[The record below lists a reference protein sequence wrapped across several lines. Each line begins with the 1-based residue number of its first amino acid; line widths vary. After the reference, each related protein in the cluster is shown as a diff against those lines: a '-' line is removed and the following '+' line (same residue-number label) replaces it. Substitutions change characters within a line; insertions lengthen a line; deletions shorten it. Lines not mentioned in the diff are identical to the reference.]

1 MRLLLVGCNHHTA
14 RVAIREK
21 LAFTPDQAIAALAQ
35 IRERFPK
42 SEAVLLSTC
51 NRVELYLAAEDSQR
65 LPTHHDVVDFLA
77 GFHGLDPVEI
87 FDELFEH
94 SGEDAIRHLFT
105 VAASLDSMVV
115 GEPQILS
122 QVKQAYELATA
133 GNSAGGLTHSA
144 FQAAIRVAKRVTNET
159 AIHQKRVSIPSIAV
173 CDFASGIFERF
184 DDKQVLVIGAGEMA
198 EETLRYLV
206 DAGAKKIDIVNRNLQ
221 RANELAA
228 SWKGVAHDWQQLS
241 QRLTAADLVVSTTGA
256 SEPIVTA
263 LMFRTI
269 EQHRFQRPLFVL
281 DLAVP
286 RDFDPQIGDFPGVYL
301 YSVDDLAKA
310 CDANKA
316 ARQKEWPKAERIIEE
331 ETQRFM
337 TELHLRSTAPT
348 IKLLR
353 ERAEE
358 IKTEEMT
365 RLLNKLVDL
374 DPKHRAEIERSF
386 ERLVNKLLHPPL
398 ESLRLEAQEGPPHG
412 LIDAL
417 KRLFKLAE

>member
-1 MRLLLVGCNHHTA
+1 MRLLLVGCNHHSSP
-14 RVAIREK
+14 VAIREK
-21 LAFTPDQAIAALAQ
+21 LAFTPAQASLALAQ

-51 NRVELYLAAEDSQR
+51 NRVEFYLAAEDAQR
-65 LPTHHDVVDFLA
+65 LPTHHDVVDFIA
-77 GFHGLDPVEI
+77 NFHGIDSVEI
-87 FDELFEH
+87 FDELFER

-122 QVKQAYELATA
+122 QVKQAYELANS
-133 GNSAGGLTHSA
+133 GNSAGALTHSA
-144 FQAAIRVAKRVTNET
+144 FQAAMRVAKRVTSET

-173 CDFASGIFERF
+173 SDFASGIFERF

-206 DAGAKKIDIVNRNLQ
+206 DAGAVKIDIVNRRLE
-221 RANELAA
+221 RAQELAA
-228 SWKGVAHDWQQLS
+228 AWRGVAHDWSKLNH
-241 QRLTAADLVVSTTGA
+241 RLIAADLVVSTTGA
-256 SEPIVTA
+256 TEPIVTESI
-263 LMFRTI
+263 FRTI
-269 EQHRFQRPLFVL
+269 ENERFQRPLFVL

-286 RDFDPQIGDFPGVYL
+286 RDFDPKVGDFPGVYL

-310 CDANKA
+310 CEANKA
-316 ARQKEWPKAERIIEE
+316 SRQREWPKAEKIIED
-331 ETQRFM
+331 ETQKFM
-337 TELHLRSTAPT
+337 SELHLRSTAPT

-353 ERAEE
+353 DRAQE
-358 IKTEEMT
+358 IKTEELT
-365 RLLNKLVDL
+365 RLLNKLSEL
-374 DPKHRAEIERSF
+374 DPKHRDEIERSF
-386 ERLVNKLLHPPL
+386 DRLVNKLLHPPL

-417 KRLFKLAE
+417 KRLFKLAD

>member
-1 MRLLLVGCNHHTA
+1 
-14 RVAIREK
+14 
-21 LAFTPDQAIAALAQ
+21 
-35 IRERFPK
+35 
-42 SEAVLLSTC
+42 
-51 NRVELYLAAEDSQR
+51 
-65 LPTHHDVVDFLA
+65 
-77 GFHGLDPVEI
+77 
-87 FDELFEH
+87 
-94 SGEDAIRHLFT
+94 
-105 VAASLDSMVV
+105 
-115 GEPQILS
+115 
-122 QVKQAYELATA
+122 
-133 GNSAGGLTHSA
+133 
-144 FQAAIRVAKRVTNET
+144 
-159 AIHQKRVSIPSIAV
+159 
-173 CDFASGIFERF
+173 
-184 DDKQVLVIGAGEMA
+184 VI
-198 EETLRYLV
+198 
-206 DAGAKKIDIVNRNLQ
+206 
-221 RANELAA
+221 
-228 SWKGVAHDWQQLS
+228 
-241 QRLTAADLVVSTTGA
+241 STTGA

-386 ERLVNKLLHPPL
+386 DRLVNKLLHPPL